1 MATSAIGLIDRLVI
15 HHSASPLITSF
26 EDIVA
31 WHTKPKP
38 EGRGWPFIGYH
49 WVILADGSMRV
60 GRPMNVRGAH
70 APPNRGRLGVCLVG
84 NNVQD
89 GEGWT
94 IEQIGALRRHI
105 DAVRLLIPDVVVSG
119 HRDVMPAGHTVCP
132 GLDVR
137 SLLLEG

>member
-15 HHSASPLITSF
+15 HHSASPLTTTF

-94 IEQIGALRRHI
+94 IEQIGALRE
-105 DAVRLLIPDVVVSG
+105 
-119 HRDVMPAGHTVCP
+119 VMPAGHTVCP